1 MNLHRIPRLALLAMA
16 MMCLSGLPAQAM
28 TMLRSNDTLI
38 LYGKVEADDAQRF
51 RRNLSGGEVHN
62 VVLTESPG
70 GDLNAAYVI
79 AQLIKGRKI
88 NTAVQGNCFSSC
100 AIMFMAGTERRM
112 LASKD
117 LARTRLG
124 FHGPHNKETREVS
137 TEAIPKLREWL
148 LKATDGKFPEELLDQ
163 AMYIKRA
170 SDMMLFYYPGAD
182 KKKANIRFCTE
193 GTLANPRKCETIEG
207 HDIVSVGILTTA
219 ELLKVEDLEPQAA
232 MPADKES
239 EGETR

>member
-1 MNLHRIPRLALLAMA
+1 MRLYPLLALLTAT
-16 MMCLSGLPAQAM
+16 LVFHGTPASAM
-28 TMLRSNDTLI
+28 TMLRSNDTLV
-38 LYGKVEADDAQRF
+38 LYGKVEAEDTQRF
-51 RRNLSGGEVHN
+51 RRNLSAGEVHN

-70 GDLNAAYVI
+70 GDLGAAYGI

-112 LASKD
+112 LDSKN
-117 LARTRLG
+117 LAATRLG

-182 KKKANIRFCTE
+182 KKKGNIRFCTE
-193 GTLANPRKCETIEG
+193 GTLANPRKCETIPG
-207 HDIVSVGILTTA
+207 HDILSVGILTTA

-232 MPADKES
+232 APVSKEAES
-239 EGETR
+239 EKK